1 MTPAAFAIPGDIATL
16 TGGYIYERRLLEGL
30 RALGHD
36 MQHLCLPASFPDPSP
51 AEMAEAISALAAVAP
66 DRPLILDGLV
76 FGAIDTAGLAR
87 VRAPVVA
94 MLHHPLALES
104 GLDPAR
110 RDHLFRT
117 ERDNLEL
124 ARHVLVPSP
133 HTRRILI
140 ERYGVPPA
148 RITIARP
155 GVDPPRLP
163 PAPGSPPLILSVGI
177 LHPRKGHDILVDA
190 LSELSDLDWR
200 ALIVGN
206 PWDPSHAAALAG
218 QVARS
223 DVATRIE
230 LAGLVAPDRLERLYA
245 RAAIFALATRYEGHG
260 LVFDEALVRGLPIV
274 SCRTGAVPDTVPGGA
289 GLLVAAED
297 AKVFALAL
305 RRLIVD
311 APLRQAMARS
321 AAAAGRLLPGWDHT
335 ARVAS
340 AVLAGLMHEP
350 AG

>member
-1 MTPAAFAIPGDIATL
+1 MIPAAFALPGDIATL
-16 TGGYIYERRLLEGL
+16 TGGYIYERRLLQGL

-36 MQHLCLPASFPDPSP
+36 VQHLQLPASFPDPSP
-51 AEMAEAISALAAVAP
+51 AEMAAAIEALVAIAP

-76 FGAIDTAGLAR
+76 FGAIDPAGLAR

-104 GLDPAR
+104 GLDAAR

-117 ERDNLEL
+117 ERDNLRL
-124 ARHVLVPSP
+124 AAHVLVPSP

-140 ERYGVPPA
+140 GRYEVAPE

-155 GVDPPRLP
+155 GVERPRLSAVP
-163 PAPGSPPLILSVGI
+163 VSPPLILSVGI
-177 LHPRKGHDILVDA
+177 LHPRKGHDILIEA
-190 LSELSDLDWR
+190 LSRLADLDWR
-200 ALIVGN
+200 AAVVGRAWHV
-206 PWDPSHAAALAG
+206 PHAAALAR

-223 DVATRIE
+223 RVGGRIA
-230 LAGLVAPDRLERLYA
+230 LAGQVSPGRLERLFA
-245 RAAIFALATRYEGHG
+245 GASVFALATRYEGHG

-274 SCRTGAVPDTVPGGA
+274 SCRTGAVPETVPDGA
-289 GLLVAAED
+289 GLLVPVDDPAA
-297 AKVFALAL
+297 FADAL
-305 RRLIVD
+305 RRVVED
-311 APLRQAMARS
+311 AALRAVMSRA

-340 AVLAGLMHEP
+340 AVLARV
-350 AG
+350 AR